1 MTSALNRQQP
11 LSGNKKILVV
21 FILSLLSIVGFSQS
35 KGDFQRKYAE
45 SLDLFKSGDFT
56 HAYEGFRLLTQAHKN
71 NEFQEQAHYYCG
83 YAAFKIDKLLDAKF
97 ILVKA
102 MTEFPEWKRVYE
114 IKYLLANIAL
124 SEKNYHR
131 AFELLSEI
139 IFEKDIQEDVVKL
152 IRKEVLTTPHLDII
166 IQEQVLFPENFTL
179 AKALADRLKTS
190 ANTVYHRNLLQYLI
204 QDYELNPKQYTNVL
218 QRTSVKKPI
227 YNIAVLLPF
236 ELEGTPNWRK
246 SGKELEMLEGIK
258 LAARKLEKET
268 TSKFKV
274 YAYDTGKDSAKV
286 VEVLQLPELR
296 QMDLIIGASV
306 SETGKLV
313 SRFAELNQ
321 IHYVNPLN
329 GDPSLIT
336 EYAKLFK
343 PAYDEVGVQLAKF
356 ATDSLPKKRWVAIFY
371 NSNLRDSL
379 IADSYKKQMEI
390 SGKKIVTYKSIM
402 RQNSAELDKIVKRF
416 NFDSLSH
423 VAVFNKE
430 DLFATS
436 FMSALESKIASIES
450 DENYKGDK
458 IYIPIIAPVEWLD
471 IHIIQFKQFIRRD
484 VHFYNTD
491 YIDYNRKEPLLF
503 RQQIGE
509 VLGIKPSNDYA
520 AVGYDLMLQYGK
532 WLSKYGNVFI
542 SEMAKEGYVKGYNFT
557 GVNYSNGYSNAI
569 VPVLK
574 LDKEYKLVWENQQ

>member
-1 MTSALNRQQP
+1 M
-11 LSGNKKILVV
+11 
-21 FILSLLSIVGFSQS
+21 GFSQS

-45 SLDLFKSGDFT
+45 SLDLFKSGDFA

-97 ILVKA
+97 ILVKS
-102 MTEFPEWKRVYE
+102 MTEFPEWKQLYE

-124 SEKNYHR
+124 VEKDYHR

-152 IRKEVLTTPHLDII
+152 IRKEVLTTPHLDLI
-166 IQEQVLFPENFTL
+166 IQEQALFPENFTL

-190 ANTVYHRNLLQYLI
+190 ANTIYYRNLLQYLI
-204 QDYELNPKQYTNVL
+204 QDYELNPKQYANVL
-218 QRTSVKKPI
+218 QRKSVKKPI

-236 ELEGTPNWRK
+236 ELEGEPNWRK

-258 LAARKLEKET
+258 LAAKKLEKET
-268 TSKFKV
+268 ATKFKV

-286 VEVLQLPELR
+286 AEVLQLPELR
-296 QMDLIIGASV
+296 QMDLVIGASL

-329 GDPSLIT
+329 GDPFLIT

-343 PAYDEVGVQLAKF
+343 PSYDEVGVQLSKF

-379 IADSYKKQMEI
+379 IADSYKKQMEL
-390 SGKKIVTYKSIM
+390 SGKKIVAYKSIM
-402 RQNSAELDKIVKRF
+402 RQNTAEIDKIVKKF

-458 IYIPIIAPVEWLD
+458 IYLPTIAPVEWLD

-491 YIDYNRKEPLLF
+491 YIDYSRKEPLLF
-503 RQQIGE
+503 RKQIGD

-520 AVGYDLMLQYGK
+520 AVGYDLMLIYGK

-557 GVNYSNGYSNAI
+557 GVNYSNGYSNTI

-574 LDKEYKLVWENQQ
+574 LNKEYKLVWENHQ